1 MKIERK
7 TIKTKPDRVRRR
19 RKEQGNMKKWVML
32 AERQRQEIIDRELD
46 RLTGYS
52 KNLMLMLA
60 LFAAAGMMLVA
71 GMSIF
76 AR

>member
-1 MKIERK
+1 
-7 TIKTKPDRVRRR
+7 
-19 RKEQGNMKKWVML
+19 MKKWVMM